1 MNTQQELI
9 EQSMQA
15 QRSYLDI
22 VRSRHHQWAYSA
34 ENTEIQRRHLEIA
47 DLIQR
52 TLDQYYEL
60 LSTYQSEQ
68 SSAIRSD
75 IFTLYPISIPASKDA

>member
-34 ENTEIQRRHLEIA
+34 EDPDTQRRHLEIA
-47 DLIQR
+47 ALIQQ
-52 TLDQYYEL
+52 TLDRYYEL
-60 LSTYQSEQ
+60 LNTYDSVTSTP
-68 SSAIRSD
+68 IRSD
-75 IFTLYPISIPASKDA
+75 IFTLYPIPIATSKDA

>member
-34 ENTEIQRRHLEIA
+34 ENPEIQRRHLEIA